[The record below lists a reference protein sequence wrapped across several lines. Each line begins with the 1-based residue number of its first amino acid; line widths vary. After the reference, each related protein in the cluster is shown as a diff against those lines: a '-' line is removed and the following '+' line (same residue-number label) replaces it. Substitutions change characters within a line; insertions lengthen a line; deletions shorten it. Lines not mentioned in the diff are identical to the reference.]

1 MAKKRS
7 PPRKAERAPRE
18 VAWSISRITGTPAKY
33 LGQVYATTEADA
45 IKRAI
50 EEFNIRDPEQQKRL
64 VARRA
69 G

>member
-1 MAKKRS
+1 M
-7 PPRKAERAPRE
+7 
-18 VAWSISRITGTPAKY
+18 AWSISRITGTPAKY
-33 LGQVYATTEADA
+33 IDQVYAATEADA